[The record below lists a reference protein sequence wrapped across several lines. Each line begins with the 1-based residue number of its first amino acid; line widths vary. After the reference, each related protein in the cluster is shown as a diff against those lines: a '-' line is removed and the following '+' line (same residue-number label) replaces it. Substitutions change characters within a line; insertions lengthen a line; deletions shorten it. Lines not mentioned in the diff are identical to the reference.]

1 MFDLSKCRES
11 VAARLRA
18 EGADDLAE
26 PLEECGLGFELICLN
41 CGTGKPCV
49 KRCKKRWCPSCARF
63 ISLERI
69 SKYQA
74 VIDSMRWPM
83 LVTLT
88 MPHTLETSCPS
99 DVRKLRRAL
108 GKLRRLRWFKRCVR
122 GGITSIE
129 VTGGANGWHPHAHM
143 LIDCRWFA
151 VQVPEPR
158 KGLGKEGLRK
168 VFKAA
173 RAEVA
178 DQWALCLH
186 EDRRLQVSISRARPD
201 AAREVLKYAVKP
213 TELADSPL
221 PLAPLLRILS
231 VSRLVSAF
239 GSVRA
244 DRLEALKGQLEEE
257 DERVSCLCG
266 CQDFRPD
273 WIIDNMRSH
282 GHSVTKA
289 CARLMSGKWE

>member
-1 MFDLSKCRES
+1 MFDLSLCRRS
-11 VAARLRA
+11 VASRLRS
-18 EGADDLAE
+18 EGAEDLAI
-26 PLEECGLGFELICLN
+26 PLEECGTEFSLVCLS
-41 CGTGKPCV
+41 CGTGRPCK
-49 KRCKKRWCPSCARF
+49 KRCKKRWCPSCARL

-69 SKYQA
+69 GKYQA

-88 MPHTLETSCPS
+88 MPHSIDTSCPS
-99 DVRKLRRAL
+99 DVRRLRRAL
-108 GKLRRLRWFKRCVR
+108 GKLRRLRWFKRAVR

-143 LIDCRWFA
+143 LIDCRWFS

-158 KGLGKEGLRK
+158 KGLSRDGLKK

-239 GSVRA
+239 GSVRSDKLKALQGQGA
-244 DRLEALKGQLEEE
+244 DKEEIAE
-257 DERVSCLCG
+257 CPCG
-266 CQDFRPD
+266 CRDFRPD
-273 WIIDNMRSH
+273 WIIDNIRNH
-282 GHSVTKA
+282 GHSVTQA
-289 CARLMSGKWE
+289 SARLMSGTW